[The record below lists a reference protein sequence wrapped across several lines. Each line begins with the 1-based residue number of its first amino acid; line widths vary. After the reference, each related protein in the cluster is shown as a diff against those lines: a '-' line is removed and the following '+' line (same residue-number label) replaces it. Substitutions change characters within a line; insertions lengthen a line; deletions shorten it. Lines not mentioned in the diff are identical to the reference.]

1 MKEDDD
7 ALALVRD
14 LVRRE
19 RADDAALEAIA
30 RGEAND
36 ESAALER
43 HAASDQEVAALLA
56 ASRPLGP
63 DVERAIAS
71 RIAPA
76 TPSAKKRASSMAGRI
91 TPLVGGLALAA
102 AVVLYVAAGRP
113 TEVPHALLPDYAL
126 AASSEQSMRG
136 APEKAGA
143 VLHLHGRPDAPFEII
158 ARPTSAAGTR
168 VVAYL
173 FAIGE
178 GEPNPVDA
186 SVEIAP
192 GGAIRIR
199 GEARALAGARELRLV
214 IGDRALRRRAFS
226 RAGRQE
232 RRARPRARR
241 LDRTGLAKFNSA
253 RDAAAKGG
261 ILRGPK

>member
-1 MKEDDD
+1 MKENDA

-14 LVRRE
+14 HLRRE

-30 RGEAND
+30 RGEASD
-36 ESAALER
+36 ESATLER
-43 HAASDQEVAALLA
+43 HATSDQEIA

-63 DVERAIAS
+63 DVEQAIAA

-76 TPSAKKRASSMAGRI
+76 RPSAKKRASSMAGRI

-113 TEVPHALLPDYAL
+113 TELPHALLPDYAL

-214 IGDRALRRRAFS
+214 IGGANDAIARYDDALSRARDGKSDARVRVLAVSIVRRRDVPS
-226 RAGRQE
+226 RVPF
-232 RRARPRARR
+232 RRRHRSARP
-241 LDRTGLAKFNSA
+241 
-253 RDAAAKGG
+253 
-261 ILRGPK
+261 